1 MSEGY
6 REILDE
12 SIKLEL
18 QVSDLYMLFYN
29 SFPEDEG
36 FWWKLA
42 LEEKNHASLIRSIRD
57 IFQSVSGLPESMFS
71 SSAQDI
77 KAANLRIGALL
88 ETFSN
93 ASPSREEA
101 FRIALDLEE
110 SAGELHYQKF
120 MAESPHEKINQVFK
134 QLNGEDKNHGDRIR
148 LRMAKAG
155 IAE

>member
-101 FRIALDLEE
+101 FRIAEIYG
-110 SAGELHYQKF
+110 GE
-120 MAESPHEKINQVFK
+120 PP
-134 QLNGEDKNHGDRIR
+134 
-148 LRMAKAG
+148 
-155 IAE
+155 